1 MSNLSPS
8 ISQSKTF
15 SEERN
20 LKANVREALERMGLS
35 DFFDVEQKR
44 SIVTVYLKEKKP
56 SEKTTFF
63 DCTVK
68 IGQGYCCP
76 NFKRMYFP
84 RVNSGQP
91 EDDIGFKLLHGTVS
105 LRVIEESVKA
115 ELLRIKTILVG
126 KNIDESPQN
135 VFLVLFKKGSSDR
148 FDDFVDY
155 FGHGLTGGQ
164 IMLFS
169 ENRIPLDL
177 IDSYK
182 GLPKKWIL
190 QINKGGN

>member
-1 MSNLSPS
+1 MSNLSLS
-8 ISQSKTF
+8 VSQSNTF

-35 DFFDVEQKR
+35 DFFDVEQKH
-44 SIVTVYLKEKKP
+44 SIVTVYWKGKKP

-63 DCTVK
+63 DCNVK
-68 IGQGYCCP
+68 VGQEYCYP
-76 NFKRMYFP
+76 NPERMYFP
-84 RVNSGQP
+84 KVDSGQSA
-91 EDDIGFKLLHGTVS
+91 DDIGFKILPGTVP
-105 LRVIEESVKA
+105 LRAIEESIKA
-115 ELLRIKTILVG
+115 ELLRIKTVLVG
-126 KNIDESPQN
+126 KNIDETPQN
-135 VFLVLFKKGSSDR
+135 VFMVLFKKGSSDR